1 MTGGLIVR
9 LVAFVA
15 VTVLASALVV
25 NTLTQPIAGPTV
37 EYSAQFTDV
46 QGLTE
51 GSDVRIAGVRVGQV
65 RAVRLVEGIAE
76 VDLEVRADQ
85 RLPAD
90 AGALVRY
97 ADLLGARYVALT
109 RGGGAPQPL
118 LAGAMI
124 PVGRTLPAVDLTALL
139 AGFRPLFD
147 AVSPQDVNRLAGTL
161 VAVFQG
167 ESGRISE
174 LLGQVVSVTSTLNGS
189 DEVIGRVL
197 DNLDALV
204 SDLLDRRVQFTDLV
218 SALRTLVAVAVDER
232 DQIGEV
238 LDSASGLANT
248 LAGVA
253 RDTAPELARDVR
265 SLHAL
270 TALIDDNGEQ
280 IVGSVEGFTQAV
292 GALGRAGSYGTWFN
306 LYLCNLEIQVGPVQT
321 TIPPNLHSEVCR

>member
-1 MTGGLIVR
+1 MTRGLVIR
-9 LVAFVA
+9 LAAFLV

-25 NTLTQPIAGPTV
+25 NTLTQPLPGPTV
-37 EYSAQFTDV
+37 EYSARFTDV
-46 QGLTE
+46 QGLVQ

-65 RAVRLVEGIAE
+65 RAVRLVDGIAE
-76 VDLEVRADQ
+76 VDLEVGADQ

-109 RGGGAPQPL
+109 RGGGSPQQL
-118 LAGAMI
+118 LPGAVI

-147 AVSPQDVNRLAGTL
+147 AVSPKQVNQLAGTL

-167 ESGRISE
+167 EGGRISE
-174 LLGQVVSVTSTLNGS
+174 LLGQLVSVTSTLTGS
-189 DEVIGRVL
+189 DEVVGRVL

-238 LDSASGLANT
+238 LDSASRLADT

-253 RDTAPELARDVR
+253 RDTERDAARDVR

-270 TALIDDNGEQ
+270 AAQIDDNSAA
-280 IVGSVEGFTQAV
+280 ILRSVEGFTTAT
-292 GALGRAGSYGTWFN
+292 GALGRAAGYGSWVN
-306 LYLCNLEIQVGPVQT
+306 LYLCNLEVAVGPVQT
-321 TIPPNLHSEVCR
+321 TIPPNVHSEVCR

>member
-1 MTGGLIVR
+1 MTRGLIVR

-25 NTLTQPIAGPTV
+25 NTLTQPLAGPTV
-37 EYSAQFTDV
+37 EYTAQFTDV

-65 RAVRLVEGIAE
+65 RGVRLVDGIAE

-85 RLPAD
+85 RVPAD

-147 AVSPQDVNRLAGTL
+147 AVSPQEVNRLAGTL

-167 ESGRISE
+167 EGGRISE
-174 LLGQVVSVTSTLNGS
+174 LLGQVVSVTSTLTGS

-270 TALIDDNGEQ
+270 TALIDDNGEE
-280 IVGSVEGFTQAV
+280 IVRSVDGFRGAV

-321 TIPPNLHSEVCR
+321 TIPPNVHSEVCR